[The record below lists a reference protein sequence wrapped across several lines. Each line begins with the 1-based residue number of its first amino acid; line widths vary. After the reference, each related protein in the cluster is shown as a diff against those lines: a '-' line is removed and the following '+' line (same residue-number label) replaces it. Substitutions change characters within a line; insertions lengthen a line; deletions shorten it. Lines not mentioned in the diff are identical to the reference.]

1 MKTLLL
7 YPIYNQAIRIQPLFR
22 NIEQLFD
29 QDITECI
36 FLDEGSQDESLH
48 ILNLEIT
55 KMEIPYKVELKLD
68 FNRADSLSYAIQYGV
83 KNGFDHLVVF
93 NEGWEDNIEELVN
106 IIRNKEFKDYGV
118 VTSCRHVYKFSLGSA
133 FNLLSNILVSLTAGQ
148 MIRETKGDSINIIN
162 LKFFSE
168 FQLKTKEP
176 GILHLQLLIHSIM
189 NGGKLLFS
197 DVDNG
202 LNFKSFV
209 KLNTLRTLKLI
220 KYLIVIKIFNKNS

>member
-1 MKTLLL
+1 MKTLAL
-7 YPIYNQAIRIQPLFR
+7 YPICNQAIRIQPLFR
-22 NIEQLFD
+22 NIEQLFG

-48 ILNLEIT
+48 VLNLEIS
-55 KMEIPYKVELKLD
+55 KIKIPYKVELKLD
-68 FNRADSLSYAIQYGV
+68 FNRADSLFYAIQYGV

-93 NEGWEDNIEELVN
+93 NEGWEDNIEELIN

-118 VTSCRHVYKFSLGSA
+118 VTSCRHVYKFSLGSV
-133 FNLLSNILVSLTAGQ
+133 FNFLSNFLASLTVSQ

-162 LKFFSE
+162 LKLFSE
-168 FQLKTKEP
+168 FQLKSKEP
-176 GILHLQLLIHSIM
+176 DILHLQLLIHSIM
-189 NGGKLLFS
+189 KGGKLLFS

-220 KYLIVIKIFNKNS
+220 KFLIVTRFTSKSS